1 MTESGGARDRL
12 VHIAERALVE
22 RGFSA
27 SFPYEVEKELSR
39 IEQHDVDDEGVR
51 DLTGLLWCSIDNDD
65 TRDLDQLT
73 ATEPL
78 GNGSA
83 RILVA
88 IADVDAWVPKG
99 SAIDR
104 YAAKNTTSVYTG
116 AQVYPMLPE
125 KLSTDLT
132 SLNERQERLAMVT
145 AIAVDD
151 EGHLVGEEVFRARV
165 YNHAKLTY
173 GEVGAW
179 LDGQC
184 PLPPKVAEVRGLDAQ
199 IWIQDRLAQLLRTK
213 RYEAGALDLESIES
227 RPIFEGDRVKSMEA
241 AARGRAKEL
250 IEDFMIAANSA
261 NARFLQ
267 RRGYGS
273 IRRVVRAPKR
283 WPRIVEVAQEHG
295 VTLPP
300 EPDPRALERFLRA
313 QRKKDPDRFADL
325 SLVIVKL
332 LGAGQYAVASANE
345 QSEGHFGLA
354 VKDYAHSTA
363 PNRRF
368 PDLITQRLL
377 KAAINKVKSPY
388 SDSELE
394 ELARHATEQQD
405 DAAKVE
411 RQVKKSAAALMLEKE
426 IGAVYEGVIT
436 GASDKGTF
444 VRVFHPPVEG
454 KIHRGASGLDVGQKV
469 RVKLTRV
476 HVERGHIDF
485 DRA

>member
-1 MTESGGARDRL
+1 MTESMGARERL
-12 VHIAERALVE
+12 GRIAARAMEE
-22 RGFSA
+22 RGFGV
-27 SFPYEVEKELSR
+27 SFPNEVNAELASLEPRDAGDDR
-39 IEQHDVDDEGVR
+39 IR

-65 TRDLDQLT
+65 TRDLDQLSV
-73 ATEPL
+73 TEPL

-83 RILVA
+83 RILIA
-88 IADVDAWVPKG
+88 IADVDSWVGKD

-104 YAAKNTTSVYTG
+104 FASKNTTSVYTG

-125 KLSTDLT
+125 RLSTDLT
-132 SLNERQERLAMVT
+132 SLNEHQERLAMVT
-145 AIAVDD
+145 AIAVDE
-151 EGHLVGEEVFRARV
+151 EGHIAGEEVFRARV
-165 YNHAKLTY
+165 YNHAKLSY

-184 PLPPKVAEVRGLDAQ
+184 PLPPRVAEVRGLDAQ

-273 IRRVVRAPKR
+273 IRRIVRAPKR

-295 VTLPP
+295 VSLPP
-300 EPDPRALERFLRA
+300 EPDPRALEKFLRS
-313 QRKKDPDRFADL
+313 QRQKEPERFADL

-332 LGAGQYAVASANE
+332 LGAGQYALSPAHGE
-345 QSEGHFGLA
+345 SEGHFGLA

-368 PDLITQRLL
+368 PDLVTQRLL
-377 KAAINKVKSPY
+377 KAAIRGQKSPY
-388 SDSELE
+388 SDAELE
-394 ELARHATEQQD
+394 ELALRSTEQQD

-426 IGAVYEGVIT
+426 IGETYHGVIT
-436 GASDKGTF
+436 GASDKGVF
-444 VRVFHPPVEG
+444 VRVFSPPVEG
-454 KIHRGASGLDVGQKV
+454 KINRGSAGLDVGEKV

-476 HVERGHIDF
+476 NVDRGFIDF